1 MIIHGLQKM
10 TLLDFPGKVA
20 CTVFLRGCD
29 MRCPFCHNWELVDGE
44 APAIMDENE
53 LLKFLGGRVGLLDGV
68 AFTGGEPLLRSELK
82 RVIKQ
87 IRDMGFL
94 IKLDTNGNHPDRLKT
109 ILNEGLIDCVAMDVK
124 NSKEKYGETIG
135 LPGFDTSHI
144 EESINI
150 LINSS
155 IEYEFRTTVVKEYH
169 NASSII
175 GITDMI
181 KGAKRYYLQSFVD
194 RDTVPTKGLT
204 AYSKEELNTFL
215 EYVKPWVNMVELRG
229 VN

>member
-1 MIIHGLQKM
+1 M

-20 CTVFLRGCD
+20 CTVFLGGCD

-44 APAIMDENE
+44 IPAIMNENE
-53 LLKFLGGRVGLLDGV
+53 LYKFLNTRIGLLDGV
-68 AFTGGEPLLRSELK
+68 VFTGGEPLLRSELE
-82 RVIKQ
+82 RVFKQ

-109 ILNEGLIDCVAMDVK
+109 MLNEGLINYVAMDVK

-169 NASSII
+169 NASSIK

-204 AYSKEELNTFL
+204 AYSEEELKTFL

-229 VN
+229 IN